1 MRSNPLS
8 FLAVKGRSLVPAV
21 LAAVI
26 TAAAIVGPAA
36 AQADAPD
43 AEQLMKQAHLNLY
56 YAGDDG
62 KAVVTMTLEDKNGK
76 TRSRK
81 FVMVRKDYVEGGEQ
95 KYYTYFLEPADVQRT
110 SFTVWKETDKDD
122 SRWIFVPAV
131 DLVKRI
137 SAKDKG
143 SSFVGS
149 DFSYEDVSGRPWTD
163 DVHTFVREDTLDGVA
178 TWVIE
183 SRPKDPDDV
192 FAKKLTWIDQ
202 EKMLPIREEYYDA
215 KDRHTKTFRA
225 EQIEEV
231 GGYLTVTKR
240 SMTNE
245 LKNHKTTVEFSG
257 IEYDVGITDDAFTER
272 ALKNPPADLVRI

>member
-1 MRSNPLS
+1 MRSNTLS
-8 FLAVKGRSLVPAV
+8 FRSALASLAFVAIAATGGNA
-21 LAAVI
+21 LAEDA
-26 TAAAIVGPAA
+26 
-36 AQADAPD
+36 APD

-81 FVMVRKDYVEGGEQ
+81 FVMVRKDYEVGGAQ

-149 DFSYEDVSGRPWTD
+149 DFSYEDVSGRPWTHD
-163 DVHTFVREDTLDGVA
+163 AHTFVREDTLDGVA
-178 TWVIE
+178 VWVIE
-183 SRPKDPDDV
+183 SRPKDSGDV
-192 FAKKLTWIDQ
+192 FAKKITWIDR
-202 EKMLPIREEYYDA
+202 ERMLPIREEYYDS
-215 KDRHTKTFRA
+215 KDRHAKTFRA
-225 EQIEEV
+225 ESIEEV

-257 IEYDVGITDDAFTER
+257 IVYDVGIMDDAFTER
-272 ALKNPPADLVRI
+272 ALKNPPADLVRM